1 MNTVFDFDIMEIVDM
16 KPLPSN
22 IELSASEYSDTV
34 EALTPKDSNEINL
47 ADLWCNQKSILI
59 VDDEKNILS
68 TLSRALRVEDYK
80 VDVAGNAEIAWEKIS
95 SQSFDCF

>member
-59 VDDEKNILS
+59 VDDDPMNRESL
-68 TLSRALRVEDYK
+68 K
-80 VDVAGNAEIAWEKIS
+80 VVMNSVVGNTYIIETANGDA
-95 SQSFDCF
+95 